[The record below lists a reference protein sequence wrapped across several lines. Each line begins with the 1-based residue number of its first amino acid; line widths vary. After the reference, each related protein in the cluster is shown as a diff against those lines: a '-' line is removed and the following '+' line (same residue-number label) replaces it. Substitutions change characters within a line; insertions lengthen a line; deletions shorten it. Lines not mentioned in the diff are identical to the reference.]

1 MRWWLCPPRNS
12 VLHID
17 CIHAHVSQYK
27 QAQTRWQRRAQ
38 HPEASLCLSTGTTP
52 TTTQTQTQTHRHR
65 HTDTHTVTGCTRS
78 SRDAERPTCSAD
90 VPSVTFSATWLRN
103 PCTPIPCVCIR
114 IYMSVS
120 YIDVYRVVHRCV
132 YLYTGSR
139 DIHGCFHTDTGPHR
153 HGRRNIHSNPRRKS
167 PSTSFGPVR
176 PHPAPPPLHIR
187 RLCGVHLLTAGWDG
201 WLQRGAIR
209 NRPLA
214 VCACE

>member
-114 IYMSVS
+114 TYMSVS
-120 YIDVYRVVHRCV
+120 YIDVYICTQVVEIYMDAFTRIQVPTAMAGETYIPIPAAKARALRSVPSGHTPPRPPCISAVFVRCI
-132 YLYTGSR
+132 S
-139 DIHGCFHTDTGPHR
+139 
-153 HGRRNIHSNPRRKS
+153 
-167 PSTSFGPVR
+167 
-176 PHPAPPPLHIR
+176 
-187 RLCGVHLLTAGWDG
+187 
-201 WLQRGAIR
+201 
-209 NRPLA
+209 
-214 VCACE
+214 